1 VAEGQHSNQRG
12 GPKSS
17 VRSGPRAGTSPPQPF
32 RLEHLL
38 LIDGTGTTPVTISS
52 MTFGDDGIGV
62 TRHAGEHP
70 RVLPWASVVAHAVES
85 WSGGPIPEWW
95 VDPELNRNDP
105 LTEPVPVVIDPTA
118 TSRARSH
125 ADAGALIV
133 IQTAT
138 GIHRFI
144 LPGADA
150 HQLSHRVT
158 AFAMRYQGP
167 AAASSVTR
175 VVAWGLDAERRK
187 SERPPKKPAVWP
199 RIRPYLVVA
208 LVLFVAT
215 AITLI
220 LLQSAGV
227 VHLPLLGG
235 SSPGVV
241 SGLRSR

>member
-12 GPKSS
+12 GPKSP
-17 VRSGPRAGTSPPQPF
+17 VRGGPRVGASPPQPF

-38 LIDGTGTTPVTISS
+38 LIDGAGTAPVSIAS

-62 TRHAGEHP
+62 TRHAGQHP
-70 RVLPWASVVAHAVES
+70 RVLPWTSVVAHAVEP

-105 LTEPVPVVIDPTA
+105 PTGPVPVVTDPTA

-133 IQTAT
+133 VQTAT

-150 HQLSHRVT
+150 RQLSHRVT
-158 AFAMRYQGP
+158 AFAVRYQGP

-187 SERPPKKPAVWP
+187 TERPPKKPAVWP

-208 LVLFVAT
+208 LVLFVAA

-235 SSPGVV
+235 SSPGLVT
-241 SGLRSR
+241 GLRSR